1 MLVNTELHV
10 SVAQLDEC
18 PGIPWLDLDEKK
30 GTWDISLSH
39 TVHDREMCFFFLFKF
54 LKGYV
59 GVGLC
64 PS

>member
-1 MLVNTELHV
+1 MLLTVLVNTELHV

-39 TVHDREMCFFFLFKF
+39 TVHDREMSFFFFI
-54 LKGYV
+54 
-59 GVGLC
+59 
-64 PS
+64 